1 MLKINIHV
9 HVNKIF
15 GICFLNAW
23 IYQYNHGIY
32 MQLHVEVLH
41 ITFYHRAGSTDS
53 IFGPVRNPWNY
64 KFAQSGREQDKTN
77 DWHIAGGSSGGSAVA
92 VATGASFG

>member
-1 MLKINIHV
+1 MHGHTNI
-9 HVNKIF
+9 IME
-15 GICFLNAW
+15 
-23 IYQYNHGIY
+23 YIY
-32 MQLHVEVLH
+32 MQLYVEVLH
-41 ITFYHRAGSTDS
+41 TTFNHRAGSTDS

-64 KFAQSGREQDKTN
+64 KFAQSGGEQDKIN

>member
-1 MLKINIHV
+1 ME
-9 HVNKIF
+9 
-15 GICFLNAW
+15 
-23 IYQYNHGIY
+23 YIY

-41 ITFYHRAGSTDS
+41 TTFNHRAGSTDS

-64 KFAQSGREQDKTN
+64 KFAQSGGEQDKTN

>member
-1 MLKINIHV
+1 MHGHTNI
-9 HVNKIF
+9 IME
-15 GICFLNAW
+15 
-23 IYQYNHGIY
+23 YIY

-41 ITFYHRAGSTDS
+41 TTFNHRAGSTDS

-64 KFAQSGREQDKTN
+64 KFAQSGGKQDKTN